1 MQQKIPR
8 RAKKV
13 TFLEHLYFT
22 RRRYVNIFTT
32 KVLGFHIYPE
42 IKCYIPFQSR
52 NDTNLICTILVF
64 SSCARIVVDL
74 EKIAPGENPFV
85 PQHKEGYYSH
95 HFIPDIYSVVL
106 LSNSNIKRTRL
117 FCISEELSFST
128 MYILFSKSF
137 LCFIL
142 LFCSV
147 EILLYVLL
155 III

>member
-13 TFLEHLYFT
+13 TFLEHLYFM

-106 LSNSNIKRTRL
+106 LSNSNIKRTR
-117 FCISEELSFST
+117 S
-128 MYILFSKSF
+128 ILHIRGI
-137 LCFIL
+137 IL
-142 LFCSV
+142 QYRIHT
-147 EILLYVLL
+147 IL
-155 III
+155 

>member
-1 MQQKIPR
+1 MQKKIPR
-8 RAKKV
+8 RAKNV

-22 RRRYVNIFTT
+22 RQRQVNISTT

-95 HFIPDIYSVVL
+95 HFIPDIL
-106 LSNSNIKRTRL
+106 LCRTTFKFEYKENKTILHIRGIIL
-117 FCISEELSFST
+117 Q
-128 MYILFSKSF
+128 YILFSKSF

-147 EILLYVLL
+147 EILLYIRL
-155 III
+155 II

>member
-1 MQQKIPR
+1 MQKKIPR
-8 RAKKV
+8 RAKNV

-22 RRRYVNIFTT
+22 RQRQVNISTT

-128 MYILFSKSF
+128 YCSPNHFYVSYFYFVLSKFRCTQS
-137 LCFIL
+137 
-142 LFCSV
+142 
-147 EILLYVLL
+147 
-155 III
+155 